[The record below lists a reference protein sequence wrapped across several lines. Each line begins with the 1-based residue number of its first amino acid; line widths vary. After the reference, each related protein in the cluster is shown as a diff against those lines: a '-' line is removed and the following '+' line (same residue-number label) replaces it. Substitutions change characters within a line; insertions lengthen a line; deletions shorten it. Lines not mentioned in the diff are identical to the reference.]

1 MRVIE
6 RVLAATDGSEHGANA
21 VATAVALAGRL
32 GAELQLASVIELH
45 QLPLGVDVALHE
57 GSLMEDVRRRTEEQ
71 AGQAG
76 LEDPQVLVRSG
87 MAAPT
92 ISELCAELETNLLVV
107 GAHPR
112 PAVARFLVGSTAERM
127 IRLARI
133 PVLVATR
140 PRGQPYRKILA
151 AVDLSRHSAPVL
163 ETAVAV
169 AAADGAELHALYVQD
184 HLSPMLLEAALFDER
199 ETHAH
204 ARRQFENML
213 EGVSRPSELI
223 IVPEMGEGHPGR
235 EILHEAEQWDADL
248 IVMGSHG
255 FGFFNRLLLGSTS
268 IYVMRHGHR
277 DTLVVPRS
285 EEG

>member
-1 MRVIE
+1 MRSIE

-21 VATAVALAGRL
+21 VTTAVALAGRL
-32 GAELQLASVIELH
+32 GAELQLASILELH
-45 QLPLGVDVALHE
+45 RLPLGVDVALYE
-57 GSLMEDVRRRTEEQ
+57 GSLTEDVKRRVVEQ
-71 AGQAG
+71 AGDAG
-76 LEDPQVLVRSG
+76 LDEPKVRVRSG

-92 ISELCAELETNLLVV
+92 ISELCAELETQLLVV

-127 IRLARI
+127 IRLAHI

-140 PRGQPYRKILA
+140 SRSEPYRKILA
-151 AVDLSRHSAPVL
+151 AVDLSRHSVPVL
-163 ETAVAV
+163 EMAVAV
-169 AAADGAELHALYVQD
+169 AAADGAELHTLYVQD

-204 ARRQFENML
+204 ARRQFESML
-213 EGVSRPSELI
+213 EGVSRPSELM
-223 IVPEMGEGHPGR
+223 IVPEMSEGHPGR
-235 EILHEAEQWDADL
+235 EILHEAEQWSADL

-268 IYVMRHGHR
+268 IYVLRHGHL

-285 EEG
+285 EDE